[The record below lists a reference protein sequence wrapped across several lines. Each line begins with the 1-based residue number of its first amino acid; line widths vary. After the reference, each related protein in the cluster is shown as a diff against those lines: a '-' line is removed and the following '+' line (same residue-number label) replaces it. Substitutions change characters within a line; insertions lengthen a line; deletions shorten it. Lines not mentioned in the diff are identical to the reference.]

1 MQNITNNFGDCYD
14 VVVVGAG
21 HAGCEAALVAARMG
35 ASTALVT
42 MKRDAMARMS
52 CNPSIGGMAKS
63 HIVADIDAMG
73 GEMARNA
80 DFTGIQFRT
89 LNTRKGPAVQATR
102 IQCDKQAYSSRMK
115 AVIDSTSH
123 LTVIEDTVTGVV
135 WEKWHVRALE
145 CKSGRVIRCRSAV
158 LSPGTF
164 LNGRIFI
171 GKHQYFGGRI
181 DEDSSVDL
189 SDALARLGFRISRLK
204 TGTPPRLHRDSIDYA
219 ALKEQPGQYPPPL
232 LSQDAKMAAEMFHVE
247 HGRSL
252 KCGRD
257 EIDRVMASQAVVGG
271 HAWTE
276 NGQSEP
282 TAPEFTKNCLSARA
296 DLLHVEQLGTMLLP
310 WIPGSC
316 QMSCFMAHTTNE
328 TADIVNQNLS
338 ESSLYG
344 GLISGTGVRYCP
356 SIEDKFVK
364 FPHHESHHVF
374 IEPEGRNTVEVY
386 PNGTSNSLP
395 EAVQLQMIR
404 SIPGL
409 QRAEMIRPGY
419 AIEYDFVDPTQL
431 QATLETKEIEGLF
444 MAGQLNGTTGYEE
457 AAGQG
462 FVAGVNAVFKIRGE
476 PPLVLSRSDSY
487 IGVLVDDLINKGTS
501 EPYRM
506 FTSRAEHRLILRQD
520 NGLYRLV
527 DVAERIGCIAGERI
541 KAWRRNAVDIA
552 EEIER
557 LKTTFFE
564 GASLA
569 QILRRSEMNYARLP
583 GGPPRLSAELAA
595 QVETEVKYEG
605 YIEREKKQIDQRQRQ
620 EGVKIPAGLHYD
632 GITALRYEAREKLK
646 KIRPT
651 NLGQAARIS
660 GVNPSD
666 IAILSIH
673 IHRSHRA
680 SSA

>member
-1 MQNITNNFGDCYD
+1 MQYITEISDRIFD
-14 VVVVGAG
+14 VAVIGAG

-35 ASTALVT
+35 ASTALIT
-42 MKRDAMARMS
+42 MKREAIARMS

-63 HIVADIDAMG
+63 HIVADLDAMG

-89 LNTRKGPAVQATR
+89 LNTRKGPAVRATR
-102 IQCDKQAYSSRMK
+102 IQCDKHAYSLRMIHVVQ
-115 AVIDSTSH
+115 ATSN
-123 LTVIEDTVTGVV
+123 LDVIEDTATEVILDGFRV
-135 WEKWHVRALE
+135 HAVR
-145 CKSGRVIRCRSAV
+145 CKSDMIIRCRTAI

-171 GKHQYFGGRI
+171 GKNQYTGGRI
-181 DEDSSVDL
+181 GEDSSSELAKDL
-189 SDALARLGFRISRLK
+189 LRLGFKASRLK
-204 TGTPPRLHRDSIDYA
+204 TGTPPRLHKDSIDYSL
-219 ALKEQPGQYPPPL
+219 LKEQPGQIPAPFM
-232 LSQDAKMAAEMFHVE
+232 SQDAKAGLFHVE
-247 HGRSL
+247 QGRIFENDTRCGDAVDIGQCSDHIKESL
-252 KCGRD
+252 
-257 EIDRVMASQAVVGG
+257 S
-271 HAWTE
+271 
-276 NGQSEP
+276 
-282 TAPEFTKNCLSARA
+282 
-296 DLLHVEQLGTMLLP
+296 DLFHVEQSFNPLVP
-310 WIPGSC
+310 WIPGSS
-316 QMSCFMAHTTNE
+316 QMSCYLAHTTME
-328 TADIVNQNLS
+328 TADIVNNNLS

-356 SIEDKFVK
+356 SIEDKYVK
-364 FPHHESHHVF
+364 FPQHESHHVF

-395 EAVQLQMIR
+395 ESVQLKMIR

-431 QATLETKEIEGLF
+431 QASLETKEIDGLF
-444 MAGQLNGTTGYEE
+444 MAGQMNGTTGYEE

-462 FVAGVNAVFKIRGE
+462 FVAGVNSVFKVRDE
-476 PPLVLSRSDSY
+476 APLILSRSDSY
-487 IGVLVDDLINKGTS
+487 IGVLVDDLITKGTS

-520 NGLYRLV
+520 NGLYRLIHF
-527 DVAERIGCIAGERI
+527 AERIGCIASERI
-541 KAWRRNAVDIA
+541 KAWRRDAIRIA
-552 EEIER
+552 EEIDR

-605 YIEREKKQIDQRQRQ
+605 YIERERRQIDQRHKQD
-620 EGVKIPAGLHYD
+620 GVKIPAGIQYD
-632 GITALRYEAREKLK
+632 EIKALRFEAREKLK
-646 KIRPT
+646 KIRPA

-673 IHRSHRA
+673 IHRGSRA
-680 SSA
+680 AAG